1 MRTHTAS
8 RNRILK
14 ENGLSPCKTDAKR
27 NIREIEYAAV
37 PPPINSPAQPA
48 GNCLIWLGNLNE
60 GGYGIRKFIHRT
72 DLAHRQ
78 AFRESRGRGPKK
90 SILHLCNRP
99 YCVQPSHLY
108 EGDAQD
114 NSDDRR
120 LLTSDAIELRLSHAK
135 YKEISAAA
143 KYRWPDPAET
153 QVPMH
158 GLPEPGDA
166 HECNFIIS
174 AGEIKLCQT
183 CNKAEPSTWESEDV
197 PTITPG
203 QLQDP
208 GNDRNSV
215 DIQKTKTMVTEVA
228 PGLSIVATGTM
239 EMNLATTR
247 PERRRRQREESKR
260 DMRPRV
266 LNVQHVNSKTNENRT
281 LFKSDEKLAGPGL
294 LVWVA
299 TPLGKP
305 TAHENE
311 TGLERIARELLAK
324 SKGPTAADPRPD
336 DKS

>member
-1 MRTHTAS
+1 MPTHKAS

-14 ENGLSPCKTDAKR
+14 ENGLSPCKTDAER
-27 NIREIEYAAV
+27 NIREVEYAAV

-48 GNCLIWLGNLNE
+48 GNCLIWLGALNQ
-60 GGYGIRKFIHRT
+60 GGYGVRQFNHRT
-72 DLAHRQ
+72 ELAHRQ
-78 AFRESRGRGPKK
+78 AFRESRGREPEKW
-90 SILHLCNRP
+90 ILHLCNRP

-114 NSDDRR
+114 NSDDRH

-135 YKEISAAA
+135 NKEISAAA

-183 CNKAEPSTWESEDV
+183 CNKAEPSTWEGGDA
-197 PTITPG
+197 PIITPG
-203 QLQDP
+203 KLQEP

-215 DIQKTKTMVTEVA
+215 DIQKTKTTVTEVDT
-228 PGLSIVATGTM
+228 GLSIVATGTID
-239 EMNLATTR
+239 MNLATSR
-247 PERRRRQREESKR
+247 SENRRRQRAENNR
-260 DMRPRV
+260 DMRPR
-266 LNVQHVNSKTNENRT
+266 LIGTQRAEMSKDGVQINLKTEGIV
-281 LFKSDEKLAGPGL
+281 GPGY
-294 LVWVA
+294 LV
-299 TPLGKP
+299 LMGRRIEKP
-305 TAHENE
+305 TTQENE
-311 TGLERIARELLAK
+311 TRLERIARELLAK
-324 SKGPTAADPRPD
+324 SKGPAAADPRPD

>member
-1 MRTHTAS
+1 MPTHRAS

-14 ENGLSPCKTDAKR
+14 ENGLSPCKTDAER
-27 NIREIEYAAV
+27 NIREVEYAAV

-48 GNCLIWLGNLNE
+48 GNCLIWLGALNQ
-60 GGYGIRKFIHRT
+60 GGYGVRQFNHRT
-72 DLAHRQ
+72 ELAHRQ
-78 AFRESRGRGPKK
+78 AFRESRGKEPKK
-90 SILHLCNRP
+90 WILHLCNRP

-114 NSDDRR
+114 NRDDRR
-120 LLTSDAIELRLSHAK
+120 LLTSDAIEPRLSQAK
-135 YKEISAAA
+135 YKELSAAA

-183 CNKAEPSTWESEDV
+183 CNRAEPSTWNDENA

-203 QLQDP
+203 KMQDP

-215 DIQKTKTMVTEVA
+215 DIQKTKTTVTEVA
-228 PGLSIVATGTM
+228 PSLSIVTTGTM
-239 EMNLATTR
+239 EMNLATSR
-247 PERRRRQREESKR
+247 SENRRRQRAENSR
-260 DMRPRV
+260 DMRPRLIGTQRV
-266 LNVQHVNSKTNENRT
+266 DMSKDGVQINLKTEGIV
-281 LFKSDEKLAGPGL
+281 GPGY
-294 LVWVA
+294 LV
-299 TPLGKP
+299 LMGRRIEKP
-305 TAHENE
+305 TTQENE
-311 TGLERIARELLAK
+311 TRTERIARELLAK